1 MVYKKSMKGFIL
13 AAGSGTRLYSLI
25 LEIPK
30 PLLPVGKIP
39 IITYLID
46 LYLKNMGLTI
56 LKLISNARIWK
67 IFIIWKATYFPKEK
81 IELIVERKPS
91 GTFTPIVKKVSPQ
104 WFSEPIVVS
113 NSDELKE
120 LNLKEMVDWYR

>member
-1 MVYKKSMKGFIL
+1 MKGFIL

-46 LYLKNMGLTI
+46 LYLKYGVDDIKINIQRSHLEDFYNMESDL
-56 LKLISNARIWK
+56 
-67 IFIIWKATYFPKEK
+67 
-81 IELIVERKPS
+81 
-91 GTFTPIVKKVSPQ
+91 
-104 WFSEPIVVS
+104 FS
-113 NSDELKE
+113 
-120 LNLKEMVDWYR
+120 